1 MCFRHG
7 RASPAGRTGRTLV
20 SPSTNVGGR
29 SAGSRYSNG
38 ADPPRSRTRHPG
50 RGYRPVPVRT
60 TRTTPWRR
68 QETPTTRPQ
77 RSGPTR
83 SATRRG
89 STSRSRS
96 ATFSRS
102 RPTHNSR
109 TGGSTARDTAAMWT
123 SSRTSI
129 GPNPPQ
135 DSHHVVVPRQRHG
148 IYGENLMSAD
158 KPVKL
163 GAVAWSPAA
172 TVAPLRFTPSRAHVS
187 RGIWHFR
194 SRVLTAPTRSTPP

>member
-29 SAGSRYSNG
+29 SAGSQYSNG
-38 ADPPRSRTRHPG
+38 ANPPRSRTRHPG
-50 RGYRPVPVRT
+50 RGYRPVPERT
-60 TRTTPWRR
+60 TRTTPWA
-68 QETPTTRPQ
+68 
-77 RSGPTR
+77 
-83 SATRRG
+83 ATGDTHDQAAAFWAYSVGNSSREHIPVEVG
-89 STSRSRS
+89 DLLAFSTDSQQPDRWF
-96 ATFSRS
+96 A
-102 RPTHNSR
+102 
-109 TGGSTARDTAAMWT
+109 ARDTAAMWT

>member
-1 MCFRHG
+1 MDTIRRWAFGWITVLQRRQSASLQDTPSWTWLPTGPRAQPHG
-7 RASPAGRTGRTLV
+7 
-20 SPSTNVGGR
+20 
-29 SAGSRYSNG
+29 
-38 ADPPRSRTRHPG
+38 PRPG
-50 RGYRPVPVRT
+50 R
-60 TRTTPWRR
+60 R
-68 QETPTTRPQ
+68 QQKPTTRPQ
-77 RSGPTR
+77 RSGATQ

-109 TGGSTARDTAAMWT
+109 TVGSTARDTAAMWT

-135 DSHHVVVPRQRHG
+135 DSHRVVVPRQRHG
-148 IYGENLMSAD
+148 IYGENLMSSD

-172 TVAPLRFTPSRAHVS
+172 TVAPLQFTPSRAHVS